1 VIPNAISP
9 ITICTLWEKDY
20 HKGLGTFVNSL
31 VRVGYRG
38 RIWAGYRGTLPGW
51 AAAGRVENEMCIL
64 SPAEGVELVLCKIH
78 VDIHFAQYK
87 ASWMMRVLTELDPSA
102 QGIYYFDPDIFVLAR
117 WSFFEQWPLYGIAV
131 CEDQSYPINQ
141 THPLVRSW
149 QEYAGNLGYMQWRP
163 PDVYPNSGL
172 LGLTRDRQSFLT
184 EWQNLLDAMQRD
196 FGLGN
201 VLKTGTRTEIFHQTD
216 QDALAVATAISS
228 HPISWVGLDG
238 MGFGR
243 GEWLTL
249 HALAKPW
256 RRRIFR
262 DLLVEGH
269 RPDSTLRHYWA
280 LAEGPIQVEPPGRV
294 RRHQLYIPLAAFLAR
309 FYSRR

>member
-1 VIPNAISP
+1 VIPNEISP

-31 VRVGYRG
+31 VRAGYRG
-38 RIWAGYRGTLPGW
+38 RIWAGYRGVLPAW
-51 AAAGRVENEMCIL
+51 AAVGRLENERYIL
-64 SPAEGVELVLCKIH
+64 SPTEGVELVLCKLH

-87 ASWMMRVLTELDPSA
+87 ASWMMRVLTELEPSA

-117 WSFFEQWPLYGIAV
+117 WSFFEQWTRYGIAV
-131 CEDQSYPINQ
+131 CEDQSYPINP

-149 QEYAGNLGYMQWRP
+149 QEYAGNLGYPQWRP

-172 LGLTRDRQSFLT
+172 LGLTRDCQSFLT
-184 EWQNLLDAMQRD
+184 EWQNLINAMQRD
-196 FGLGN
+196 FGLRN
-201 VLKTGTRTEIFHQTD
+201 VLKTGTRSEIFHQTD

-228 HPISWVGLDG
+228 HLISWVGLDG

-249 HALAKPW
+249 HALVKPW
-256 RRRIFR
+256 RRRVFR

-269 RPDSTLRHYWA
+269 RPDAALRLYWT
-280 LAEGPIQVEPPGRV
+280 LAEGPIQVEPPSRV
-294 RRHQLYIPLAAFLAR
+294 SRHRLYIPVAAFLAR

>member
-1 VIPNAISP
+1 VTQNAISP

-38 RIWAGYRGTLPGW
+38 RVWAGYRGVLPAW
-51 AAAGRVENEMCIL
+51 AAAGRIEAERCIV
-64 SPAEGVELVLCKIH
+64 SPAEGVELVLCRIH
-78 VDIHFAQYK
+78 LDIHFAQYK
-87 ASWMMRVLTELDPSA
+87 ASWMMRVLTELEPTA

-117 WSFFEQWPLYGIAV
+117 WSFFEQWARYGVAV
-131 CEDQSYPINQ
+131 CEDQSYPLNHS
-141 THPLVRSW
+141 HPLVRSW
-149 QEYAGNLGYMQWRP
+149 QDYAGNLGFTQWKP

-184 EWQNLLDAMQRD
+184 EWQNLLDAMQHD

-201 VLKTGTRTEIFHQTD
+201 VMKTGTRTEIFHQTD

-228 HPISWVGLDG
+228 HPMSWVGLDG

-256 RRRIFR
+256 RGRIFR

-269 RPDSTLRHYWA
+269 KPDAAMRHYWA
-280 LAEGPIQVEPPGRV
+280 LAEGPIQVEPQGRV
-294 RRHQLYIPLAAFLAR
+294 RRHRLYIPLAAFLAR